1 MAGDLDKKK
10 ADEALLREL
19 KEVREFIRAKMEE
32 NAKRE
37 LQESQI
43 GALERRARR
52 EKKTA
57 HADEK
62 WDELAKAADALIAEG
77 QNGFDNWVSAM
88 SRIVGLCKKLGTA
101 MAASDPMGKLFLEGH
116 QRVAQLLDSVKYQKQ
131 LNAAQAYNETDKDAL
146 YARAKELGVDLRK
159 AARNA
164 AAMEEDESPAPSPI
178 RS

>member
-52 EKKTA
+52 EKKPLTPMR
-57 HADEK
+57 
-62 WDELAKAADALIAEG
+62 
-77 QNGFDNWVSAM
+77 NGMNWLKPLM
-88 SRIVGLCKKLGTA
+88 
-101 MAASDPMGKLFLEGH
+101 H
-116 QRVAQLLDSVKYQKQ
+116 
-131 LNAAQAYNETDKDAL
+131 
-146 YARAKELGVDLRK
+146 
-159 AARNA
+159 
-164 AAMEEDESPAPSPI
+164 
-178 RS
+178 